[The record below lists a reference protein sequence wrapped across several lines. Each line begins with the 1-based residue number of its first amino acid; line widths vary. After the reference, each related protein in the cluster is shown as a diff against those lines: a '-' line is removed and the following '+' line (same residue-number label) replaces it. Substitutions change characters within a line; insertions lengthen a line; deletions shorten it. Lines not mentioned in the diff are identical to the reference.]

1 LNQTHN
7 QGEGKTANC
16 SRPEVSDIISDFK
29 KVMLIYSFSE
39 KNLNK
44 QLTTCIASWAPCF
57 YMFQC
62 ICNNSSAG
70 L

>member
-1 LNQTHN
+1 
-7 QGEGKTANC
+7 
-16 SRPEVSDIISDFK
+16 
-29 KVMLIYSFSE
+29 MLIYGFSE